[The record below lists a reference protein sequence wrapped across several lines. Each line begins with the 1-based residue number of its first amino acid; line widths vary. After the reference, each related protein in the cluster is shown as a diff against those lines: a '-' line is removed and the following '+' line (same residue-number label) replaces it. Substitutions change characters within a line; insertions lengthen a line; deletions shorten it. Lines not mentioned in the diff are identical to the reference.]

1 MARYVI
7 DLACAIK
14 IAEADIQIASEHEIL
29 APTLLRS
36 QVLDHFYRRTL
47 SGELTEA
54 DALIMN
60 ARFGQLKFRYLGDA
74 VLRRRAWSIAQQLGM
89 LSTYDAEYIALTQ
102 LQGEAL
108 VAADKRLASV
118 AKKVVSVKSFEALR
132 SPRSP

>member
-14 IAEADIQIASEHEIL
+14 IVEADIQITSKHEIL

-36 QVLDHFYRRTL
+36 QVLDQFYRRTL
-47 SGELTEA
+47 SGDLSEA
-54 DALIMN
+54 DALSMN
-60 ARFGQLKFRYLGDA
+60 ARFGKLKFRYLGDA
-74 VLRRRAWSIAQQLGM
+74 VLRRRAWTIAQQLGM

-132 SPRSP
+132 SPPSP

>member
-14 IAEADIQIASEHEIL
+14 IVDAGFQIASKHEIL

-36 QVLDHFYRRTL
+36 QVLDHLYLRTL

-54 DALIMN
+54 DALSMH
-60 ARFGQLKFRYLGDA
+60 AHFGKLKFRYLGDA
-74 VLRRRAWSIAQQLGM
+74 VLRRRAWTIARQLGM
-89 LSTYDAEYIALTQ
+89 PSTFEAEYIALTQ

-108 VAADKRLASV
+108 VAEDKRLASV
-118 AKKVVSVKSFEALR
+118 AKKVVSVKSFEALD
-132 SPRSP
+132 

>member
-1 MARYVI
+1 MTRYVI

-14 IAEADIQIASEHEIL
+14 IVEADIQIASKHEIL

-36 QVLDHFYRRTL
+36 QVLDHLYQRTL
-47 SGELTEA
+47 SGDLSEA
-54 DALIMN
+54 DALSMN
-60 ARFGQLKFRYLGDA
+60 ARFGKLKFRYLGDA
-74 VLRRRAWSIAQQLGM
+74 VLRRRAWTIAQQLGM

-118 AKKVVSVKSFEALR
+118 AKKVVSVKTFEALR
-132 SPRSP
+132 SPPSP